1 MGIVEMTGYQS
12 KKALS
17 DRMADAKEMGLFD
30 LNEWQLGLDES
41 HDDQHSDEANIAFQL
56 GAEWQRNRMKARIE
70 QLTTALRD
78 MTKACDCWD
87 AVNERRRATEVLE
100 GKAAE

>member
-1 MGIVEMTGYQS
+1 MTGYQS

-17 DRMADAKEMGLFD
+17 ERMADAEETGRFD
-30 LNEWQLGLDES
+30 LNEWQLGLDKAY
-41 HDDQHSDEANIAFQL
+41 DDQHADEVQIAFQM
-56 GAEWQRNRMKARIE
+56 GAEWQRDRMKARIE